1 MEIGTS
7 KLTGGTTKKEWFD
20 IKAGESN
27 FYRILPP
34 LFSLAQKGKYSQYF
48 ASHSVWITDSAS
60 GKRRPYNFQCLEI
73 VNRQTKDIERHCPF
87 CDKAR
92 ANKMQYEAAK
102 AKGADPEKLEEF
114 RKKHVNAYESEKKH
128 YTNAVSIDNKVGVL
142 KLGIKAHEA
151 MKARIIEISNTYQ
164 IDPTGMEGLFLNFKK
179 VQKFKGDRDTFYTVD
194 LAQDIVNQNGAVSS
208 VPKKH
213 SITRDFINVLETSAT
228 DLGTFIRE
236 ITVQDATVL
245 ASASEDALPML
256 LERIFSRKEYVTNE
270 VSIGGTNSVA
280 LNQTRV
286 DGNGLTV
293 RSAMPVAAASAPL
306 AHDLPPFDLAD
317 PVPGVFSGG
326 QTFQVTNNV
335 TSTLPQAPA
344 QNSAG
349 LVMPVASAPT
359 VSKSMSDEEFMKM
372 FGG

>member
-7 KLTGGTTKKEWFD
+7 KLTGGTSKKEWFD
-20 IKAGESN
+20 IKADASN

-48 ASHSVWITDSAS
+48 ASHSVWITDSAT
-60 GKRRPYNFQCLEI
+60 GKRRPYSFQCLEI
-73 VNRQTKDIERHCPF
+73 VNRQTKNIERHCPF

-92 ANKMQYEAAK
+92 ANKVHYEAAK
-102 AKGADPEKLEEF
+102 AKGLDPEKLEDF
-114 RKKHVNAYESEKKH
+114 RRKHVGAYESEKKH
-128 YTNAVSIDNKVGVL
+128 YVNAVSIDNKVGVL

-179 VQKFKGDRDTFYTVD
+179 VQKYKGDRDTFYTVD
-194 LAQDIVNQNGAVSS
+194 LAQDIVNQNGTVSS

-213 SITRDFINVLETSAT
+213 TITRDFINTLETSAT

-245 ASASEDALPML
+245 ADASEDALPML

-286 DGNGLTV
+286 DGNGVSV
-293 RSAMPVAAASAPL
+293 RSAMPVAAAPAPL
-306 AHDLPPFDLAD
+306 VKELPPFDLVD
-317 PVPGVFSGG
+317 PLPGVFSGG
-326 QTFQVTNNV
+326 SYQVTNSG
-335 TSTLPQAPA
+335 TSPSPQAPA
-344 QNSAG
+344 QNTAG

-359 VSKSMSDEEFMKM
+359 VSKSMSDDEFMKM
-372 FGG
+372 FGA